1 MLLFNKI
8 NRSKSY
14 NMPDISN
21 EAVHQFW
28 YEYKD
33 PMIYR
38 VISFME
44 GVENWTLDG
53 DHTLEEAIARLGNA
67 LEDIGNI
74 DMQQEDPF
82 IQVATY
88 IKAGRALR
96 LLQCID
102 IAYPGAASKLLMHA
116 EETSQTSEDVQ
127 GLFLRRNIVFERLR
141 LLGRV
146 FSPERLSLVMKALEG
161 DTHG

>member
-1 MLLFNKI
+1 
-8 NRSKSY
+8 
-14 NMPDISN
+14 MPDISN

-28 YEYKD
+28 FEYPD

-38 VISFME
+38 VITFME
-44 GVENWTLDG
+44 GVETWTLDG
-53 DHTLEEAIARLGNA
+53 DPALEAAMTKLGETLEN
-67 LEDIGNI
+67 IGNI
-74 DMQQEDPF
+74 DLQNEDPF

-96 LLQCID
+96 LLQCLD
-102 IAYPGAASKLLMHA
+102 VAYPGAASKLLMHA
-116 EETSQTSEDVQ
+116 EETSRTSDDVP

-146 FSPERLSLVMKALEG
+146 FSPERFSLVLKALEDG
-161 DTHG
+161 QHG